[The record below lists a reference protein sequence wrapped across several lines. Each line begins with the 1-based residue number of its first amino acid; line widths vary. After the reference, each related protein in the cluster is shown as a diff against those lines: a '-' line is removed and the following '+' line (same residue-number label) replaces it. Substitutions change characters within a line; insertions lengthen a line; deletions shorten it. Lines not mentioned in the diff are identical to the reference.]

1 MFSDVLQGLVAK
13 LEEARGAAIVGVD
26 GIPLEEHSRGGGPE
40 LERLA
45 AECTSLIKAAM
56 ETGRALDQ
64 GPAREVVLRCD
75 GAQTL
80 LRSVT
85 SDYFLCLVLGPQAQL
100 GRARYE
106 LQKAC
111 QRLEGE
117 LA

>member
-1 MFSDVLQGLVAK
+1 MFKDVLEGLVGRI
-13 LEEARGAAIVGVD
+13 EEARGAVIVGVD
-26 GIPLEEHSRGGGPE
+26 GIPLEQYSPGGALD
-40 LERLA
+40 LEKLA
-45 AECTSLIKAAM
+45 AECTSLVKTAA

-80 LRSVT
+80 LRSLT
-85 SDYFLCLVLGPQAQL
+85 SDYFLCLILGPQAQL

-111 QRLEGE
+111 QRLESE
-117 LA
+117 LV

>member
-1 MFSDVLQGLVAK
+1 MFKDVLQGLVGK
-13 LEEARGAAIVGVD
+13 IEEARGAVIVGVD
-26 GIPLEEHSRGGGPE
+26 GIPLEEYSQGGALD
-40 LERLA
+40 LEKLA
-45 AECTSLIKAAM
+45 AECTSLVKTAT

-80 LRSVT
+80 LRFLT
-85 SDYFLCLVLGPQAQL
+85 ADYFLCLILGPHAQL

-111 QRLEGE
+111 QRLERE